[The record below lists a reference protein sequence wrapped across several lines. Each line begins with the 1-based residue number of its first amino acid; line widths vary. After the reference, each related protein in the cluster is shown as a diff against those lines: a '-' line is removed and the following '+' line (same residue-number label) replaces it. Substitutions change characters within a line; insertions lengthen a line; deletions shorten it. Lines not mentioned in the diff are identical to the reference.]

1 MPIFC
6 FVLPSLIPWYFW
18 GESLFDA
25 YMIAGVSRYVTV

>member
-18 GESLFDA
+18 GENLFDA
-25 YMIAGVSRYVTV
+25 YMIVGVSRYVTV